1 MAGKIL
7 RNLQNGKLVALLTHR
22 NLVPNIHLERRDVD
36 LPAVHR
42 YVTMADELAGL
53 TARHREP
60 EAVHHVVETALQLL
74 KQHLAG
80 NALGTGGT
88 LEVVAE
94 LAFLGEVDAL
104 CLLLLT
110 QLQAVAYDFRLA
122 VLAVLAGREIA
133 LFDRTLVRE
142 AL

>member
-1 MAGKIL
+1 M
-7 RNLQNGKLVALLTHR
+7 T
-22 NLVPNIHLERRDVD
+22 
-36 LPAVHR
+36 
-42 YVTMADELAGL
+42 VTDELAGL
-53 TARHREP
+53 TPRHRES

-74 KQHLAG
+74 EQHLAG
-80 NALGTGGT
+80 DALGAGGA

-104 CLLLLT
+104 GLLLLAK
-110 QLQAVAYDFRLA
+110 LQAVAHDFRLA
-122 VLAVLAGREIA
+122 VLAVLAGSEIA